1 MKKYLLSLL
10 LGLFTLTLCADN
22 LKISGTLID
31 AGNQEPF
38 AYVNVALYKQA
49 NNQLITGALSD
60 MDGKFELY
68 APEGKYVLNVTFVG
82 YKTYQKAI
90 HLTEEHPHV
99 RLGKIAI
106 EEDAQLIK
114 EVEVVGQKSA
124 MQLDVDKK
132 VFNVSDNILA
142 EGASATD
149 ILENIPSV
157 EVDTEGNV
165 SLRNNS
171 SVEIW
176 INGKPSGLSDTDK
189 GQVLEMLPAETIEKV
204 ELITNPSA
212 KYNPEGS
219 VGIINIVMKESSKGG
234 YFGSVTAGAHY
245 QEGNDYPGGNLGLN
259 FNYNQGKWDFFL
271 NASGRHNLRTN
282 SSFNNRTSFE
292 SGADTT
298 YLNQTNHNT
307 NQFNNA
313 FLRTGFTYR
322 IDKQNEIGMSAF
334 GAYNRFDRNNLIH
347 YTHLNQDKDT
357 TDIRNRTTGSVGNM
371 AFYNAT
377 IDYKHKFVAD
387 KEELSANLNYFG
399 NIRNNSSDYHNWQN
413 NSGVISQTSEYQTQ
427 NEIGHSASAQVDYF
441 NKLTPKSKLEVGIK
455 ACFDYENSQDRSFD
469 ESHSEIADK
478 YNPFLYT
485 EQIYAAYASYGNK
498 IDWFGFQVGVRA
510 EETITQV
517 NNDAVGQTGAS
528 SQDATIKRSYF
539 QAFPSAYL
547 SFELPKNNEIQ
558 VNYTRRINRPRGR
571 RIDSYIDRSDPTNI
585 SYGNPWLMPEFS
597 NNVEL
602 NYLKTWDEHTLSTG
616 LYYSYT
622 ENVIQRVSKLNSN
635 GVMENTFE
643 NINYSHNAGI
653 EVIAKNRLFK
663 NYLDLTTSVTGYYY
677 CLGENQTY
685 NIARTQ
691 TFSWNARI
699 NANVKIL
706 SNLSAQVTAYY
717 NAPRL
722 VAQGSIDHR
731 YGLNAGIKASFLNK
745 ALSLNF
751 TVNDILNSRSKS
763 MRTNYSDNFYQ
774 ESGNTSIGRN
784 YRLSLSYNFGNMRP
798 QKNKPTNNQNN
809 ASAGYEDEM
818 MTDF

>member
-1 MKKYLLSLL
+1 MKQNI
-10 LGLFTLTLCADN
+10 LTLLFCLWAACMYADN

-31 AGNQEPF
+31 KNSNEPF
-38 AYVNVALYKQA
+38 AYVNTALHQQS
-49 NNQLITGALSD
+49 NNQLVTGALSD

-68 APEGKYVLNVTFVG
+68 APAGKYTLTITFVG
-82 YKTYQKAI
+82 YKTVNKPI
-90 HLTEEHPHV
+90 TLSEEHPHV
-99 RLGKIAI
+99 RLGKII
-106 EEDAQLIK
+106 LEEDTQLIK
-114 EVEVVGQKSA
+114 EIEVVGQKSA
-124 MQLDVDKK
+124 MQLDIDKK

-219 VGIINIVMKESSKGG
+219 VGIINIVMKESHKGG
-234 YFGSVTAGAHY
+234 YFGSVTAGANY

-271 NASGRHNLRTN
+271 NASGRHHLRTN
-282 SSFNNRTSFE
+282 SSYNNRTSFDA
-292 SGADTT
+292 GKDTT
-298 YLNQTNHNT
+298 YLNQTS
-307 NQFNNA
+307 NNINRFYNG

-334 GAYNRFDRNNLIH
+334 GAYNHFDRSSLLH
-347 YTHLNQDKDT
+347 YTSLDQNKDT
-357 TDIRNRTTGSVGNM
+357 TNTRNRTTNSLGDM

-387 KEELSANLNYFG
+387 KEEITANLNYFG
-399 NIRNNSSDYHNWQN
+399 RYRDNNSDYHNLYN
-413 NSGVISQTSEYQTQ
+413 NEGSISQISEYQTQ

-441 NKLTPKSKLEVGIK
+441 NKFTPNSKLEVGAK
-455 ACFDYENSQDRSFD
+455 ANFDYTNSQDRSFD
-469 ESHSEIADK
+469 ATHTEIADR
-478 YNPFLYT
+478 YRPFLYT
-485 EQIYAAYASYGNK
+485 EQIYALYASYGNK
-498 IDWFGFQVGVRA
+498 FDWFGFQLGVRG
-510 EETITQV
+510 EETITQA
-517 NNDAVGQTGAS
+517 ND
-528 SQDATIKRSYF
+528 INRSYF
-539 QAFPSAYL
+539 QVFPSAYL
-547 SFELPKNNEIQ
+547 SFELPKQNEIQ
-558 VNYTRRINRPRGR
+558 LNYTRRINRPRGR
-571 RIDSYIDRSDPTNI
+571 LIDNYIDRSDPTNI

-597 NNVEL
+597 NNVEV
-602 NYLKTWDEHTLSTG
+602 NYLKTWDEHTLSAG

-622 ENVIQRVSKLNSN
+622 ENVIQRVSKLNSE

-653 EVIAKNRLFK
+653 ELIAKNRLFK

-677 CLGENQTY
+677 SLGENEEY
-685 NIARTQ
+685 KIAKTE
-691 TFSWNARI
+691 TFSWNARV

-722 VAQGSIDHR
+722 VAQGTVDHR

-745 ALSLNF
+745 ALSVNF
-751 TVNDILNSRSKS
+751 TVNDILNSRSNS
-763 MRTNYSDNFYQ
+763 LRTNYSDNFYQ
-774 ESGNTSIGRN
+774 ESANTSVGRS
-784 YRLSLSYNFGNMRP
+784 YRLSISYNFGNMRP
-798 QKNKPTNNQNN
+798 KRNKVQQNN
-809 ASAGYEDEM
+809 DMGGEAMYEGDM
-818 MTDF
+818 TTDF

>member
-1 MKKYLLSLL
+1 MY
-10 LGLFTLTLCADN
+10 ADN

-31 AGNQEPF
+31 KNSNEPF
-38 AYVNVALYKQA
+38 AYVNTALHQQS
-49 NNQLITGALSD
+49 NNQLVTGALSD

-68 APEGKYVLNVTFVG
+68 APAGKYTLTITFVG
-82 YKTYQKAI
+82 YKTVNKPI
-90 HLTEEHPHV
+90 TLSEEHPHV
-99 RLGKIAI
+99 RLGKII
-106 EEDAQLIK
+106 LKEDTQLIK
-114 EVEVVGQKSA
+114 EIEVVGQKSA
-124 MQLDVDKK
+124 MQLDIDKK

-219 VGIINIVMKESSKGG
+219 VGIINIVMKESHKGG
-234 YFGSVTAGAHY
+234 YFGSVTAGTNY

-271 NASGRHNLRTN
+271 NASGRHHLRTN
-282 SSFNNRTSFE
+282 SSYNNRTSFDA
-292 SGADTT
+292 GKDTT
-298 YLNQTNHNT
+298 YLNQTS
-307 NQFNNA
+307 NNINRFYNG

-334 GAYNRFDRNNLIH
+334 GAYNHFDRSSLLH
-347 YTHLNQDKDT
+347 YTSLDQNKDT
-357 TDIRNRTTGSVGNM
+357 TATRNRTSNSMGYM
-371 AFYNAT
+371 AFYNGT

-387 KEELSANLNYFG
+387 KEEITANLNYFG
-399 NIRNNSSDYHNWQN
+399 SCRSNNSDYHNWHDTDGN
-413 NSGVISQTSEYQTQ
+413 ITQTSEFQSQ
-427 NEIGHSASAQVDYF
+427 NSFRHSASAQVDYF
-441 NKLTPKSKLEVGIK
+441 NKFTPNSKFEVGGK
-455 ACFDYENSQDRSFD
+455 ASFDYRNSLDQSFD
-469 ESHSEIADK
+469 ENHIEIAERN
-478 YNPFLYT
+478 NPWLYI
-485 EQIYAAYASYGNK
+485 EQIYALYASYGNK
-498 IDWFGFQVGVRA
+498 IKWFGFQVGVRG
-510 EETITQV
+510 EETVIDANNIT
-517 NNDAVGQTGAS
+517 
-528 SQDATIKRSYF
+528 RSYF
-539 QAFPSAYL
+539 QLFPSAYL
-547 SFELPKNNEIQ
+547 SFQLPAANEIQ
-558 VNYTRRINRPRGR
+558 ANYTRRINRPRGQQLN
-571 RIDSYIDRSDPTNI
+571 SYVDRTDPTNVT
-585 SYGNPWLMPEFS
+585 YGNPWLMPEFS

-602 NYLKTWDEHTLSTG
+602 NYLKTWDLHTLSAG

-622 ENVIQRVSKLNSN
+622 ENVIQRVSKLNEA
-635 GVMENTFE
+635 GVMENTYE
-643 NINYSHNAGI
+643 NINYSHNAGV
-653 EVIAKNRLFK
+653 ELIAKNRLFK
-663 NYLDLTTSVTGYYY
+663 NYLDLTTSITGYYY
-677 CLGENQTY
+677 CLGENKEY
-685 NIARTQ
+685 NIARNEN
-691 TFSWNARI
+691 FSWNARI

-722 VAQGSIDHR
+722 VAQGTVDHR

-745 ALSLNF
+745 ALSVNF
-751 TVNDILNSRSKS
+751 TVNDILNSRSNS
-763 MRTNYSDNFYQ
+763 LRTNYSDNFYQ
-774 ESGNTSIGRN
+774 ESANTSVGRS

-798 QKNKPTNNQNN
+798 KRNKVQQNTDMGGE
-809 ASAGYEDEM
+809 AMYEGEM

>member
-1 MKKYLLSLL
+1 MALWATFLW
-10 LGLFTLTLCADN
+10 ADN
-22 LKISGTLID
+22 LKISGTLVD
-31 AGNQEPF
+31 ASSNEPF
-38 AYVNVALYKQA
+38 SYVNVALYQQTS
-49 NNQLITGALSD
+49 NQLITGSLSD
-60 MDGKFELY
+60 LDGKFELF
-68 APEGKYVLNVTFVG
+68 APSGKYLLSITFVG
-82 YKTYQKAI
+82 YKTYQKNI
-90 HLTEEHPHV
+90 TLSEERPHV
-99 RLGKIAI
+99 RLGKISLQ
-106 EEDAQLIK
+106 EDAQLIK

-124 MQLDVDKK
+124 MQLDIDKK
-132 VFNVSDNILA
+132 VFNVTDNIIA

-234 YFGSVTAGAHY
+234 YFGSVSAGANY

-282 SSFNNRTSFE
+282 SSYNNRTSFE
-292 SGADTT
+292 NGADTT
-298 YLNQTNHNT
+298 YLNQTNN
-307 NQFNNA
+307 NINKFYNA

-322 IDKQNEIGMSAF
+322 IDKENEIGMSAF
-334 GAYNRFDRNNLIH
+334 GAYNHFDRNNLIH
-347 YTHLNQDKDT
+347 YTLINQDRDT
-357 TDIRNRTTGSVGNM
+357 TETRNRTTNSIGDM

-377 IDYKHKFVAD
+377 IDYKHKFTAD
-387 KEELSANLNYFG
+387 KEEISANLNYFG
-399 NIRNNSSDYHNWQN
+399 KFREGSSDYHNWEN
-413 NSGVISQTSEYQTQ
+413 NAGVLSNTTEYQTQ
-427 NEIGHSASAQVDYF
+427 SERGHSASAQVDYF
-441 NKLTPKSKLEVGIK
+441 NKFTPHSKLEVGAK
-455 ACFDYENSQDRSFD
+455 ASFDYEDSQDRSFD
-469 ESHSEIADK
+469 ESHTEIADK
-478 YNPFLYT
+478 YNPFLYI
-485 EQIYAAYASYGNK
+485 EQIYALYASYGNK
-498 IDWFGFQVGVRA
+498 FDWFGFQVGVRG
-510 EETITQV
+510 EETLTQAGDV
-517 NNDAVGQTGAS
+517 
-528 SQDATIKRSYF
+528 KRSYF

-585 SYGNPWLMPEFS
+585 SYGNPWLMPEYS

-602 NYLKTWDEHTLSTG
+602 NYLKTWDAHTLSTG

-643 NINYSHNAGI
+643 NINYSHNAGL
-653 EVIAKNRLFK
+653 ELIAKNRLFK
-663 NYLDLTTSVTGYYY
+663 NYLDLTTSLTGYYY
-677 CLGENQTY
+677 CLGENQQY

-722 VAQGSIDHR
+722 VAQGSVDHR

-745 ALSLNF
+745 ALSVNF
-751 TVNDILNSRSKS
+751 TVNDILNSRSKGT
-763 MRTNYSDNFYQ
+763 RTNYSDNFYQ
-774 ESGNTSIGRN
+774 ESGRTSIGRN
-784 YRLSLSYNFGNMRP
+784 YRLSLSYNFGNMNP
-798 QKNKPTNNQNN
+798 KKNKQQTNHSSN
-809 ASAGYEDEM
+809 ASADFEDEM
-818 MTDF
+818 NTDF